1 MDGVNFNLSLCV
13 FNALGRKCFGFAL
26 YLLVKFWPAIFTLH
40 TLSWGFTHPL
50 GDYGTPPPPLP
61 LVLIIRPPSLMIYAA
76 MYLYYNTYIF
86 LEGRG
91 TIVLIFHTFRQLI
104 TQHETMFSSR
114 QTAPTS
120 CLSPLCNQFR
130 TTRMHWLI
138 TTPGDNESNF
148 CRT

>member
-1 MDGVNFNLSLCV
+1 MFRIRSISFSEILTSYLHLTYSLM
-13 FNALGRKCFGFAL
+13 R
-26 YLLVKFWPAIFTLH
+26 LH
-40 TLSWGFTHPL
+40 PPSGGLWN
-50 GDYGTPPPPLP
+50 PPPLP

-76 MYLYYNTYIF
+76 MYLYYNTHIF